1 MTEPKENARFESIT
15 GAAELE
21 VIGIEIHGSFDPITD
36 SGIVTTNAA
45 KYLKV
50 DGEYRTD
57 IPPSRC
63 GSVMDDLSQEF
74 ATILGHEGLVD
85 PVSGADLSNVT
96 WAGVLALM
104 KARFDIKWNEQAQDQ
119 ESGHEIMHNAIGEYH
134 R

>member
-1 MTEPKENARFESIT
+1 MTEPKENARFELIT

-21 VIGIEIHGSFDPITD
+21 VIGIEIHGSFDPVTD

-63 GSVMDDLSQEF
+63 GGVMDDLSQEF
-74 ATILGHEGLVD
+74 ATILGHESLVD
-85 PVSGADLSNVT
+85 PVTGADLSNVS

-104 KARFDIKWNEQAQDQ
+104 KARFDFKWNEPAQDL
-119 ESGHEIMHNAIGEYH
+119 EPDPEVEETS
-134 R
+134 